1 MSLTTIAKPYA
12 KAVFDHALTN
22 NSNKEWLSFFSG
34 IEKVFGN
41 KDLLRFIRSPKLN
54 SQTKFDFLMDLI
66 VKALGSKLSN
76 PQENF
81 MRLIVDNDR
90 VEVLS
95 EIALS
100 FRDMISSSGKSRQF
114 KVISAYALS
123 VDEQK
128 GLVKTLSDK
137 FDCDAHL
144 EVEVQVGLI
153 GGVII
158 KDGDRIIDG
167 SVNAQLEKLGYCLS

>member
-12 KAVFDHALTN
+12 KAIFEHALVN
-22 NSNKEWLSFFSG
+22 NSNKEWLSFFDG
-34 IEKVFGN
+34 IEKVFSN
-41 KDLLRFIRSPKLN
+41 TDLLRFIRSPKLN
-54 SQTKFDFLMDLI
+54 TQAKFDFLIDLI
-66 VKALGSKLSN
+66 VKVLGNKLSK

-81 MRLIVDNDR
+81 MRLIIDNDR

-95 EIALS
+95 EISLS
-100 FRDMISSSGKSRQF
+100 FRDMILSSGKSRQF
-114 KVISAYALS
+114 KVLSAYDLS
-123 VDEQK
+123 ADEQK
-128 GLVKTLSDK
+128 GLIKILSDK

-144 EVEVQVGLI
+144 EIDVQADLI

-167 SVNAQLEKLGYCLS
+167 SVNAQLEKLSYCLS